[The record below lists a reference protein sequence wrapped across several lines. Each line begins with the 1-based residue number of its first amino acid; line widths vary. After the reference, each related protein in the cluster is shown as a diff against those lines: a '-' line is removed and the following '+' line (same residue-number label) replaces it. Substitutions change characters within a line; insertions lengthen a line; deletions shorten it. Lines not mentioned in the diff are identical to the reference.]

1 MDFRLVWS
9 DQLSNLVILVYNLE
23 KLVFFKT
30 LRFYMKPFILS
41 HFQSKVEI
49 KLLISLSSFRKSSK
63 GFTFEQIREHFTEP
77 RDLLLGPI

>member
-41 HFQSKVEI
+41 HFQSKVGI
-49 KLLISLSSFRKSSK
+49 KLLKISKHPNSWLFLASFW
-63 GFTFEQIREHFTEP
+63 T
-77 RDLLLGPI
+77 